1 MNMHAVTPDPAL
13 SIERLAVNFGA
24 RCGLDDVTL
33 DVAIGERLVVIGP
46 SGAGKT
52 TLLRVIAGLE
62 PARAGRVRV
71 RGRDVTSLA
80 PDRRDVVYLH
90 QTPVLFDHLSVGE
103 NIAFPLRVRRQRG
116 AGVDARVHEVLAAM
130 RLEGF
135 ERRMPHALSGGQR
148 HRVAL
153 GRAIAARPAALLLD
167 EPLSALDPALRDEV
181 RTAIVAA
188 QAEYGPAMV
197 IVTHDLDDVAL
208 LADRTAVLLDGG
220 VAQVATPERLFHRPA
235 SLGVVRLLG
244 LHQELT
250 GVADSNGTVTCAL
263 GRLPIDRDAAAYAAG
278 AVVVAIRAESVR
290 LGPPASGA
298 IRGCVIATRLRARG
312 PSVVVRLEGLLPAV
326 NVEAA
331 VRHGAPSWRNGD
343 AVSVSLDPAG
353 VLVYPASSVSCST

>member
-1 MNMHAVTPDPAL
+1 MNTDAVAPDPAL
-13 SIERLAVNFGA
+13 SIARLAVNFGA
-24 RCGLDDVTL
+24 RRGLDDVTL
-33 DVAIGERLVVIGP
+33 DVAFGERLVVVGP

-71 RGRDVTSLA
+71 RGRDVTLLD

-103 NIAFPLRVRRQRG
+103 NIAFPLHVRRQRG
-116 AGVDARVHEVLAAM
+116 AGVAARVREVLATL

-135 ERRMPHALSGGQR
+135 EQRRPHSLSGGQR

-188 QAEYGPAMV
+188 LAEYGPAMV
-197 IVTHDLDDVAL
+197 IVTHDLDDMAL
-208 LADRTAVLLDGG
+208 LANRTAVLIDGG
-220 VAQVATPERLFHRPA
+220 VAQVATPEYLFHRPA
-235 SLGVVRLLG
+235 TLGIVRLLG
-244 LHQELT
+244 LHQELP
-250 GVADSNGTVTCAL
+250 GVAELNGTVTCAL
-263 GRLPIDRDAAAYAAG
+263 GRQPTDRDAATRVG
-278 AVVVAIRAESVR
+278 GVTGPVVVAVRAESVR
-290 LGPPASGA
+290 IGPPAPGA
-298 IRGCVIATRLRARG
+298 IRGCVVATRPRARG
-312 PSVVVRLEGLLPAV
+312 ATVVVRLENTPLD
-326 NVEAA
+326 VEAA
-331 VRHGAPSWRNGD
+331 VRAGDPEWRIGD

-353 VLVYPASSVSCST
+353 LLVYPV

>member
-62 PARAGRVRV
+62 PARAGHVRV

-135 ERRMPHALSGGQR
+135 ERRMPHSLSGGQR

-167 EPLSALDPALRDEV
+167 EPLTALDPALRDEV
-181 RTAIVAA
+181 RAAIVAA

-197 IVTHDLDDVAL
+197 IVTHDLDDMAL
-208 LADRTAVLLDGG
+208 LANRTAVLIDGG
-220 VAQVATPERLFHRPA
+220 VAQVATPEYLFHRPA

-244 LHQELT
+244 LHQELP

-263 GRLPIDRDAAAYAAG
+263 GRLPIDRDAATRG
-278 AVVVAIRAESVR
+278 GGVTGPVVAAVRAESVR
-290 LGPPASGA
+290 IGPRAPGA
-298 IRGCVIATRLRARG
+298 VRGCVVATRPRARG
-312 PSVVVRLEGLLPAV
+312 ATVVVRLENAPLD
-326 NVEAA
+326 VEAA
-331 VRHGAPSWRNGD
+331 VRGGDPDWRIGD
-343 AVSVSLDPAG
+343 AVSVSVDPVG
-353 VLVYPASSVSCST
+353 VLAYPA